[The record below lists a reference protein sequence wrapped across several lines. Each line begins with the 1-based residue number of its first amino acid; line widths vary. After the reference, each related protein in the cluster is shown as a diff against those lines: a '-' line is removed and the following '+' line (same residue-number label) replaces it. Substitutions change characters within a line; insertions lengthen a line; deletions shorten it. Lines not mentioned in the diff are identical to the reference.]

1 MKSLEGTKY
10 NVLIIKNSFSDEK
23 SPVAK
28 RVNLLKDDL
37 TERGV
42 NIIQVRNF
50 QEALEEISINKG
62 IDCLLVDWNLKQ
74 TSLKRK

>member
-10 NVLIIKNSFSDEK
+10 NVLIIKNGFSDEK

-42 NIIQVRNF
+42 NIIQVNNQF
-50 QEALEEISINKG
+50 LY
-62 IDCLLVDWNLKQ
+62 
-74 TSLKRK
+74 